1 MSIRLHERLHVWHLY
16 SRSGTACVEGSRE
29 KSMLGTVQH
38 EYFKK
43 TAGDSIQA
51 NVLIVL
57 YFPLPLLH
65 L

>member
-1 MSIRLHERLHVWHLY
+1 
-16 SRSGTACVEGSRE
+16 
-29 KSMLGTVQH
+29 MLGTVQH

-43 TAGDSIQA
+43 TAGDSTQA
-51 NVLIVL
+51 NVLVVL